1 MVVEIV
7 SLRKVRLAIDAILP
21 SFPHKL
27 GTRKKPRLGGGQLI
41 ERNMTILARITVVIV
56 MHHHH
61 NQSSQGLQTVLQVF
75 TEVRMLL

>member
-1 MVVEIV
+1 MRFYRH
-7 SLRKVRLAIDAILP
+7 S
-21 SFPHKL
+21 HTNW
-27 GTRKKPRLGGGQLI
+27 GLGGGQLI